1 MIGTTDGGVADARG
15 GTHPAARADLPQP
28 PTVSIIVPVL
38 NGASYIPK
46 AIETVLAQSWE
57 DFELII
63 VDDGSTDGTAAVVHT
78 YDDERIRYFYQ
89 PNRGLSAAR
98 NSGIRMARGGWL
110 AFLDCDDFWH
120 PEKLAAQL
128 DVARRVPEAGLV
140 YCAASSTT
148 MDGEVVCEIPALIEG
163 AVLPELLRGNRVA
176 GSASSAMVRREV
188 FDRVGIFDEELR
200 CSEDWDMWLR
210 VAAVTTIARVETPLV
225 CCRNTPGSLGKK
237 IAVLRDSNLKIL
249 SRAFDTYASGF
260 RQLRRRAHAV
270 VHLTAAINYQ
280 EMGAFAE
287 ARAELLRAAGFQP
300 LSVRLY
306 WRLARALLGRR

>member
-1 MIGTTDGGVADARG
+1 MIGKPEGGIADSRG
-15 GTHPAARADLPQP
+15 ETRAARADLTPL
-28 PTVSIIVPVL
+28 PTVSVIVPVL

-46 AIETVLAQSWE
+46 AIESVLAQSFE

-63 VDDGSTDGTAAVVHT
+63 VDDGSTDGTAAVVRA
-78 YDDERIRYFYQ
+78 YDDTRIRYFYQ
-89 PNRGLSAAR
+89 QNRGLSAAR
-98 NSGIRMARGGWL
+98 NSGIRIARGGWL
-110 AFLDCDDFWH
+110 AFLDCDDYWH
-120 PEKLAAQL
+120 PGKLSAQL
-128 DVARRVPEAGLV
+128 DAARRVPDAGLI
-140 YCAASSTT
+140 YCAATSTT
-148 MDGEVVCEIPALIEG
+148 MDGEVICEIPALIEG

-210 VAAVTTIARVETPLV
+210 VAAVTTVARVETPLV

-237 IAVLRDSNLKIL
+237 VAVLRDSNLKIL

-260 RQLRRRAHAV
+260 RRLRRRAHSI

-287 ARAELLRAAGFQP
+287 ARAELLRSAGFQP
-300 LSVRLY
+300 FTVRLY
-306 WRLARALLGRR
+306 WRLARALVRRR